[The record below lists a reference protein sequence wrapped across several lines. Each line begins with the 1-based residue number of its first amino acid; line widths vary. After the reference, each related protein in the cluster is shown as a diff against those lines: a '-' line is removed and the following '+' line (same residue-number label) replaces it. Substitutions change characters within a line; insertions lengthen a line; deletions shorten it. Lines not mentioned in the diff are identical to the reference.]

1 MKKILIIGG
10 GFAGLQAAIELQKS
24 NNYDITLVSDCDY
37 LYIYPISIGI
47 PVNPKE
53 IMMKL
58 V

>member
-1 MKKILIIGG
+1 MKKVLILGG

-24 NNYDITLVSDCDY
+24 NNQDISLVSDRDY
-37 LYIYPISIGI
+37 LCIYPISTWM

-53 IMMKL
+53 IIIKL